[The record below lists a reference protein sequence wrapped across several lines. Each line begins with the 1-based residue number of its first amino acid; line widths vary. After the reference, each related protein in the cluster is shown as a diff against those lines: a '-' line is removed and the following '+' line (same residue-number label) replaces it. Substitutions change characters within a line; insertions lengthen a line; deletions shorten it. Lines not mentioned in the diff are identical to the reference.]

1 MKNKF
6 DNLTFGDTISKT
18 KKKYLLSM
26 LLLIIMLSVS
36 LLLHADEDDHWEDDE
51 HGSENEMLEELSE
64 GLGTLTLWGFVLL
77 NGLHYYS
84 MGFKRLPKSARTGLP
99 EMVKQPLKWKAGFR
113 KYHYWGNP
121 LLIGIAWL
129 HGITAEASNLLV
141 WSGWAI
147 MLLLAL
153 SGFIMK
159 LQRADHPGAKI
170 TRLLHMQHLMS
181 IIMVIALFAGHVPLD

>member
-1 MKNKF
+1 MKFNLMTVDVITRNINK
-6 DNLTFGDTISKT
+6 NH
-18 KKKYLLSM
+18 M
-26 LLLIIMLSVS
+26 LRMLFLIIIFSVS
-36 LLLHADEDDHWEDDE
+36 LVLLADEDDHWEDDK

-84 MGFKRLPKSARTGLP
+84 MGFKRLPKNTRTGLP
-99 EMVKQPLKWKAGFR
+99 EMAKLPLKWKVRFR

-141 WSGWAI
+141 WSGWGV

-181 IIMVIALFAGHVPLD
+181 IIMVIALIAGHVPLD